1 MGLRIDRRQK
11 NLMRS
16 HIEEVISHYKDL
28 DEKIERYEADTEPDE
43 YRKFW
48 KDLKVQNQEQ
58 IQVVSRYMV
67 MKCNR

>member
-1 MGLRIDRRQK
+1 MSIRIDRRQK

-16 HIEEVISHYKDL
+16 HIEEVVRYYKDL
-28 DEKIERYEADTEPDE
+28 EEKIDVFQTDTEPED
-43 YRKFW
+43 YQKFW
-48 KDLKVQNQEQ
+48 RDLKARNQEQ

>member
-1 MGLRIDRRQK
+1 MGVRIDRQQK

-16 HIEEVISHYKDL
+16 HIEAVVSHYKDL
-28 DEKIERYEADTEPDE
+28 EEKIDTFQTDTEAEE

-48 KDLKVQNQEQ
+48 RELKTRNQEQ
-58 IQVVSRYMV
+58 IQVVARYMV

>member
-1 MGLRIDRRQK
+1 MGVRIDRRQK

-16 HIEEVISHYKDL
+16 HIEEVVRYYKDL
-28 DEKIERYEADTEPDE
+28 EEKIDGYETDTEPEE

-48 KDLKVQNQEQ
+48 KDLRSRNQEQ
-58 IQVVSRYMV
+58 IQVVARYMV

>member
-1 MGLRIDRRQK
+1 MGIRIDRRQK

-16 HIEEVISHYKDL
+16 HIEDVVRHFKDL
-28 DEKIERYEADTEPDE
+28 EEKIELYETDTEPEE
-43 YRKFW
+43 YRSFW
-48 KDLKVQNQEQ
+48 KDLRNRNQEQ

>member
-1 MGLRIDRRQK
+1 
-11 NLMRS
+11 MRS

>member
-1 MGLRIDRRQK
+1 MGIKIDRRQK

-16 HIEEVISHYKDL
+16 HIEEVVRYYKDL
-28 DEKIERYEADTEPDE
+28 EEKIDGYETDTEPDE

-48 KDLKVQNQEQ
+48 KDLRSRNQEQ

>member
-1 MGLRIDRRQK
+1 MGMRIDRRQK

-16 HIEEVISHYKDL
+16 HIEDVVRHYKNL
-28 DEKIERYEADTEPDE
+28 EEKIELYETDTEPEE
-43 YRKFW
+43 YRRFW
-48 KDLKVQNQEQ
+48 KDLKNRNQEQ